1 MQGINHE
8 RREHLGLDLLNAL
21 ARLACNHR
29 LADRCQWAM
38 AKMHERNNVPV
49 LVHLD
54 LGHHHVRWVDRDRHG
69 RAVRLLLLE
78 ALKMHDPLLRDHC
91 TTRPSAPRDA
101 PRATTTS
108 SSLRIGRVRI
118 YWVSTCHFQSL
129 GDDMPARVHTTC
141 T

>member
-29 LADRCQWAM
+29 LADKCQWAM
-38 AKMHERNNVPV
+38 AKMHERDNIPV

-54 LGHHHVRWVDRDRHG
+54 LGHYHVRWVDRDRHG

-78 ALKMHDPLLRDHC
+78 ALKMHDPLLTVHLHNATLSATRC
-91 TTRPSAPRDA
+91 TTRNDHLIILADRKGAD
-101 PRATTTS
+101 
-108 SSLRIGRVRI
+108 L
-118 YWVSTCHFQSL
+118 L
-129 GDDMPARVHTTC
+129 G
-141 T
+141 